1 MASARAQLR
10 QTPGEERE
18 IDLASCSPAG
28 ARYSISLG
36 EAERTAA
43 LCRAF
48 GDSHRVLIVAQ
59 LAASPEPLSVCDL
72 TGPLGIAQ
80 PTVSHHLKQLLK
92 ADIIR
97 RERRGTWSY
106 YYLNGDAI
114 QQLSTRITFLYPTT

>member
-1 MASARAQLR
+1 VTSCGPA
-10 QTPGEERE
+10 GV
-18 IDLASCSPAG
+18 SCSM
-28 ARYSISLG
+28 SVG

-48 GDSHRVLIVAQ
+48 GDSHRVLIVSQ
-59 LAASPEPLSVCDL
+59 LAASSEPLSVCDL

-80 PTVSHHLKQLLK
+80 PTVSHHLKKLLK

-106 YYLNGDAI
+106 YSLNSDAI
-114 QQLSTRITFLYPTT
+114 QQLSTCITLLHPAIVNDGHVNGLPGSWLA